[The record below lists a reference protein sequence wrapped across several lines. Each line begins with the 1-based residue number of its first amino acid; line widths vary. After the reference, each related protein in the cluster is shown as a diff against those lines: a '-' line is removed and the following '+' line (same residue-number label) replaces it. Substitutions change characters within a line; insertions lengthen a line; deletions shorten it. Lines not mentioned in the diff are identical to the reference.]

1 MFTSRHAF
9 PALPFRLAALVGALA
24 LAGLAAACGSKPAG
38 PAAPS
43 ATAWAVVDGR
53 EISGDDVEKAYR
65 RTLQGQAPP
74 SDEEVLNAKLGVL
87 NELIVQDILLAKARA
102 LKIEVSSLN
111 CRV

>member
-1 MFTSRHAF
+1 MFTSR
-9 PALPFRLAALVGALA
+9 LAPQTAPLRSTALVGALA
-24 LAGLAAACGSKPAG
+24 LAGLAAACGSKTG
-38 PAAPS
+38 GTAAPS

-87 NELIVQDILLAKARA
+87 NELDRAGHPARQGA
-102 LKIEVSSLN
+102 A
-111 CRV
+111 R